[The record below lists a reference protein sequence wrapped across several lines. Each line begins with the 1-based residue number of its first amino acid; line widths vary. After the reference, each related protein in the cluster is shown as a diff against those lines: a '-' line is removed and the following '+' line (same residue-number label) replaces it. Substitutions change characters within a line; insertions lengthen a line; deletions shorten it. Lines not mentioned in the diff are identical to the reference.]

1 VDRGGLGRDEPDT
14 DDARKTEPDANDAGR
29 KSSYEYDGRTARKDH
44 EKAANTLCEMAKQEL
59 EHAKELYEMFEEAKA
74 VKAFKEHEEV
84 VKYIGE
90 ELHEEIEEWES
101 EMK

>member
-1 VDRGGLGRDEPDT
+1 MQMMQGGNPLMSMMGGQQG
-14 DDARKTEPDANDAGR
+14 KNH
-29 KSSYEYDGRTARKDH
+29 K
-44 EKAANTLCEMAKQEL
+44 KAANTLCEMAKQEL

-90 ELHEEIEEWES
+90 ELHEEIEEWGI
-101 EMK
+101 